1 MLKKY
6 FFFRLETAA
15 MIIGW
20 FETIGSILSVL
31 IFGFCLGYV
40 DDIVKEIINQAK
52 ESDQINPDEVRKVL
66 VIGFVFF
73 IMLSAIN
80 LFASICL
87 LLGTIKERHL
97 LLLPWL
103 FNSLFSLLF
112 AFIYYFILIDYII
125 STQIPFSSGFGSI
138 LLISLSFA
146 LKLYTWLAM
155 YSLFKNIR
163 SNRDQREQLL
173 RPTGGLYPSYTNM

>member
-1 MLKKY
+1 
-6 FFFRLETAA
+6 

-87 LLGTIKERHL
+87 LLGTIKV
-97 LLLPWL
+97 
-103 FNSLFSLLF
+103 
-112 AFIYYFILIDYII
+112 
-125 STQIPFSSGFGSI
+125 
-138 LLISLSFA
+138 SF
-146 LKLYTWLAM
+146 
-155 YSLFKNIR
+155 
-163 SNRDQREQLL
+163 Q
-173 RPTGGLYPSYTNM
+173 

>member
-52 ESDQINPDEVRKVL
+52 ESDQINPDEVRKGNKCN
-66 VIGFVFF
+66 I
-73 IMLSAIN
+73 
-80 LFASICL
+80 
-87 LLGTIKERHL
+87 
-97 LLLPWL
+97 
-103 FNSLFSLLF
+103 
-112 AFIYYFILIDYII
+112 
-125 STQIPFSSGFGSI
+125 
-138 LLISLSFA
+138 
-146 LKLYTWLAM
+146 LYTYVYM
-155 YSLFKNIR
+155 YIC
-163 SNRDQREQLL
+163 
-173 RPTGGLYPSYTNM
+173 M

>member
-1 MLKKY
+1 MLNKY
-6 FFFRLETAA
+6 FCFRLETAA

-20 FETIGSILSVL
+20 FETIGSLLSVL
-31 IFGFCLGYV
+31 LFGFCLGYV
-40 DDIVKEIINQAK
+40 DDIVKQIIDKAQEN
-52 ESDQINPDEVRKVL
+52 DQPNPDEIRHVL

-73 IMLSAIN
+73 IVLSAIN

-103 FNSLFSLLF
+103 LNSLVSLLF
-112 AFIYYFILIDYII
+112 CFIYYTLLIDYVI
-125 STQIPFSSGFGSI
+125 SRDISFSSVFGSI
-138 LLISLSFA
+138 LPIILGLV
-146 LKLYTWLAM
+146 LKIYTWLAM

-163 SNRDQREQLL
+163 NNREQREQLL